1 MRAIF
6 VRQRYVV
13 AALWLGIPAIQGC
26 RIYAASTPTYLAY
39 VYGVGANVLFVTPVH
54 HFLCA
59 PWPLG
64 AIESLVAKAT
74 PVTTPSLGLNDY
86 PQVEN
91 VYAWYNSV
99 NVGCK
104 SAWYH

>member
-1 MRAIF
+1 MPNIYAVDTNVPCMYVWRR
-6 VRQRYVV
+6 RQR
-13 AALWLGIPAIQGC
+13 ALRYTSAPFPLC
-26 RIYAASTPTYLAY
+26 
-39 VYGVGANVLFVTPVH
+39 
-54 HFLCA
+54 CA

-64 AIESLVAKAT
+64 AIESLNAKAT